1 MFTNSLRIG
10 ALCLV
15 TASVVATSADAQHR
29 GRAGGGGGGGVSIG
43 RSIGGGGGSIGRSIG
58 HSAPSFRA
66 APSIRS
72 APRMHSSTPALGR
85 SVTPRNL
92 QLANP
97 RRGVTTRSVTGL
109 KGSPNVSQKL
119 AIQKGLN
126 QKGLSQKLA
135 TRNATLTGN
144 NRTAAIKSSVL
155 RNRSF
160 AASSKAF
167 AGTNF
172 KGQFANKHI
181 GNPKW
186 ANFGR
191 RHHRHF
197 FVIGWLGP
205 VFWPYVY
212 DDFFD
217 YVLWSHAYDTFWPYA
232 YDDVYVSL
240 FGPYAYAGT
249 SYASVPAYRER
260 GRVQR
265 VPAGGVAQI
274 CSGQGTA
281 LIDWPVEQITQ
292 AIEPNDQQ
300 RGLLDEL
307 KNATA
312 NAVEAMKSAC
322 PTDLPDTP
330 TGRLAAMRARL
341 EAMLQAVAQVRPA
354 LDRFYGSLSDEQ
366 KSRFNAVQEAPA
378 RRRTARTPE
387 LSQACGAD
395 VAAPVPTDRIR
406 RAVDPS
412 ESQAAALEA
421 LNEATR
427 RAAEDLKASCTG
439 EANLTPPGRVA
450 AMEQRLKA
458 ALQALDVVQPALDR
472 FYGSLSDEQKARF
485 NRLSRQG

>member
-1 MFTNSLRIG
+1 
-10 ALCLV
+10 
-15 TASVVATSADAQHR
+15 
-29 GRAGGGGGGGVSIG
+29 
-43 RSIGGGGGSIGRSIG
+43 
-58 HSAPSFRA
+58 
-66 APSIRS
+66 
-72 APRMHSSTPALGR
+72 MHSSAPAIRR

-97 RRGVTTRSVTGL
+97 RRSVTTRSATSL
-109 KGSPNVSQKL
+109 KSSPNVSQKL
-119 AIQKGLN
+119 VTEKGLN
-126 QKGLSQKLA
+126 QKLG
-135 TRNATLTGN
+135 TRNATLTRN
-144 NRTAAIKSSVL
+144 NRTAAIQSSVL

-160 AASSKAF
+160 TGSSKAF
-167 AGTNF
+167 ARTNF
-172 KGQFANKHI
+172 KGQLANKHI
-181 GNPKW
+181 NNPKW

-191 RHHRHF
+191 HRHF
-197 FVIGWLGP
+197 FVIGWIGP
-205 VFWPYVY
+205 LFWPYVY

-249 SYASVPAYRER
+249 AYASVPAYRER

-274 CSGQGTA
+274 CSGAGTA

-292 AIEPNDQQ
+292 AVEPNDRQ

-341 EAMLQAVAQVRPA
+341 EAMLQAVTQVRPA
-354 LDRFYGSLSDEQ
+354 LDRFYNSLSDEQ
-366 KSRFNAVQEAPA
+366 KSRFNAVQEAAPT
-378 RRRTARTPE
+378 RRRTARTPD

-395 VAAPVPTDRIR
+395 VAAPVPIDRIR

-412 ESQAAALEA
+412 DSQSAALEA

-485 NRLSRQG
+485 NRLPRQS

>member
-1 MFTNSLRIG
+1 
-10 ALCLV
+10 
-15 TASVVATSADAQHR
+15 
-29 GRAGGGGGGGVSIG
+29 
-43 RSIGGGGGSIGRSIG
+43 
-58 HSAPSFRA
+58 
-66 APSIRS
+66 
-72 APRMHSSTPALGR
+72 MHSSAPALRR
-85 SVTPRNL
+85 SVTPH
-92 QLANP
+92 
-97 RRGVTTRSVTGL
+97 SISGL

-119 AIQKGLN
+119 VTQKGLSQKGLN
-126 QKGLSQKLA
+126 QKLA
-135 TRNATLTGN
+135 TRNSTIN

-160 AASSKAF
+160 VASSKAF

-186 ANFGR
+186 AHFGR
-191 RHHRHF
+191 HRHF

-205 VFWPYVY
+205 VFWPYYY

-249 SYASVPAYRER
+249 AYASVPAYRER

-274 CSGQGTA
+274 CSGAGTA

-292 AIEPNDQQ
+292 AVEPNDRQ

-307 KNATA
+307 KSATA

-341 EAMLQAVAQVRPA
+341 EAMLQAVTQVRPA
-354 LDRFYGSLSDEQ
+354 LDRFYSSLSDEQ

-378 RRRTARTPE
+378 RRRTARTPD

-412 ESQAAALEA
+412 ESQAAALDA

-485 NRLSRQG
+485 NRLPRQG

>member
-15 TASVVATSADAQHR
+15 AASVVATGADAQHR
-29 GRAGGGGGGGVSIG
+29 GRGGGGGGGMSIG
-43 RSIGGGGGSIGRSIG
+43 RSIGGGGGSSIGRSIG
-58 HSAPSFRA
+58 APSFRSA

-72 APRMHSSTPALGR
+72 APQIHSSAPALR
-85 SVTPRNL
+85 RNATPRSL

-97 RRGVTTRSVTGL
+97 RRGVTTRNVTGL
-109 KGSPNVSQKL
+109 KNSPNLTQKSVSQKL
-119 AIQKGLN
+119 ATSSPALK
-126 QKGLSQKLA
+126 
-135 TRNATLTGN
+135 RN
-144 NRTAAIKSSVL
+144 NRTAAIQSSVL

-160 AASSKAF
+160 TGSSKAF
-167 AGTNF
+167 ARTNF
-172 KGQFANKHI
+172 NGKFPGKHI
-181 GNPKW
+181 NSPAW
-186 ANFGR
+186 AHFPR
-191 RHHRHF
+191 HRHF
-197 FVIGWLGP
+197 FVIGWIGP
-205 VFWPYVY
+205 LFWPFVY

-217 YVLWSHAYDTFWPYA
+217 YVYWSYAYDTFWPYV

-249 SYASVPAYRER
+249 AYASVPAYRER

-274 CSGQGTA
+274 CSGAGTA
-281 LIDWPVEQITQ
+281 LVDWPVEQITQ
-292 AIEPNDQQ
+292 AVEPNDQQ

>member
-1 MFTNSLRIG
+1 
-10 ALCLV
+10 
-15 TASVVATSADAQHR
+15 
-29 GRAGGGGGGGVSIG
+29 
-43 RSIGGGGGSIGRSIG
+43 
-58 HSAPSFRA
+58 
-66 APSIRS
+66 
-72 APRMHSSTPALGR
+72 MHSSAPALR
-85 SVTPRNL
+85 
-92 QLANP
+92 
-97 RRGVTTRSVTGL
+97 RSVTGL

-119 AIQKGLN
+119 VTQKGLS

-135 TRNATLTGN
+135 TRNATIN

-155 RNRSF
+155 RNRAF
-160 AASSKAF
+160 TGSSKAF

-186 ANFGR
+186 AHFGR
-191 RHHRHF
+191 HRHF

-205 VFWPYVY
+205 VFWPYYY

-249 SYASVPAYRER
+249 AYASVPAYRER

-274 CSGQGTA
+274 CSGTGTA

-292 AIEPNDQQ
+292 AVEPSDRQ

-307 KNATA
+307 KSATA

-341 EAMLQAVAQVRPA
+341 EAMLQAVTQVRPA
-354 LDRFYGSLSDEQ
+354 LDRFYSSLSDEQ

-378 RRRTARTPE
+378 RRRTARTPD

-395 VAAPVPTDRIR
+395 VAAPVPADRIR

-412 ESQAAALEA
+412 ESQAAALDA